1 MVYTSKDYAEWQRAV
16 TIEEIPLNS
25 AVCTPKAGE
34 RLAAGP
40 LMVRG
45 WVIVRGRTTSRYA
58 PGTMR
63 ARPSRPAH
71 PRSGTSKATSARH
84 GTGLLSTPTDSV
96 SRVRSGPGAPRTTRE
111 RAPRVEL
118 AGMDDPK
125 LPAAM
130 SILER
135 IRAVNAASPFNTWAG
150 FEVVS
155 VGDGAVAIALAARPE
170 LRQHK
175 GFLHAGVVGA
185 LIDTACGFA
194 AASVAGDV
202 LASQNQI
209 VFYAPAAGDRF
220 IVRAKVV
227 KAGKRQV
234 FAAAELF
241 EIGAERERLV
251 AGGSAVLMVVA

>member
-1 MVYTSKDYAEWQRAV
+1 
-16 TIEEIPLNS
+16 
-25 AVCTPKAGE
+25 
-34 RLAAGP
+34 
-40 LMVRG
+40 
-45 WVIVRGRTTSRYA
+45 
-58 PGTMR
+58 
-63 ARPSRPAH
+63 
-71 PRSGTSKATSARH
+71 
-84 GTGLLSTPTDSV
+84 
-96 SRVRSGPGAPRTTRE
+96 
-111 RAPRVEL
+111 
-118 AGMDDPK
+118 MDDPK

-209 VFYAPAAGDRF
+209 VFYAPAAGDQF

-251 AGGSAVLMVVA
+251 AGGSTVLMVVA